1 MSQFATTGRVVVGT
15 DGSNQAS
22 VAVDWAAS
30 WAHAHQAGLTVVG
43 IQPDLM
49 IYADGVAYASLID
62 PAFAAAKETAQRHVR
77 AAMKA
82 AVEAYPGL
90 DVIGQTVEGDAAGI
104 LVTASRDAQLVVI
117 GTRGLGAVKGVL
129 LGGVADNVVTNAKGN
144 LAVIP
149 ESADP
154 DLSGPIVVGTDSSTQ
169 AGAAL
174 RFAVAEAHRSGAPL
188 VAVQVIERALLMD
201 YMHDEDHDTARTKLE
216 SELKKNLT
224 RSLEART
231 DSLTDLDLTVH
242 VVVGKPAE
250 ELAKATEGARLAIVG
265 SRGRGGFAGLLLGST
280 SRRLVRSAHCPVLV
294 VRSDSTVETID

>member
-15 DGSNQAS
+15 DGSKQAA
-22 VAVDWAAS
+22 VAVDWAAA
-30 WAHAHQAGLTVVG
+30 WAHSHELGLTIVG
-43 IQPDLM
+43 VQPDLM

-77 AAMKA
+77 AAMTSA
-82 AVEAYPGL
+82 LQAYPDL
-90 DVIGQTVEGDAAGI
+90 NVVGQTVEGDAAGI

-149 ESADP
+149 ESAD
-154 DLSGPIVVGTDSSTQ
+154 LTSTGPIMVGTDSSTQ

-174 RFAVAEAHRSGAPL
+174 RFAVAEAHRSNSPL
-188 VAVQVIERALLMD
+188 LAVQVIERALLMD
-201 YMHDEDHDTARTKLE
+201 YMHEDDYETARGKLE
-216 SELKKNLT
+216 SELKNNLT
-224 RSLEART
+224 KSLEART
-231 DSLTDLDLTVH
+231 EGMPELDLSVH

-250 ELAKATEGARLAIVG
+250 ELAKATEGARLAVVG

-294 VRSDSTVETID
+294 VRSDSTVETIG